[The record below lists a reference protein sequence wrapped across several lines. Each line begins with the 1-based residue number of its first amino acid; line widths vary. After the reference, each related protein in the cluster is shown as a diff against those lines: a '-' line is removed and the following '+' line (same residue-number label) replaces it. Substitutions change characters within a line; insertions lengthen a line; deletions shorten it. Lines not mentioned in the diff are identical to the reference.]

1 MFQYTDLREILES
14 YLTQDQVEQITQA
27 YLMAA
32 KAHQHQKRLSGEPY
46 ITHPIEVARI
56 LAHMHLDYQSIM
68 AALLH
73 DTIEDTSLDKN
84 QIKEKFGEKIAEL
97 VDGVSKL
104 TNIHFDSKEE
114 AQAENFRKMMLA
126 MTQDIRVIIIKLA
139 DRLHNMRTLNILP
152 LVKQRRIALETLEIY
167 APIAHRLGMNTFK
180 VEFEELGFM
189 HLYPLRYRVIKEWV
203 RKSRGNRKA
212 LVSTVETK
220 IKDALKEAGIEHCT
234 VRGREKY
241 LYSLYKKMRTKRV
254 SLSDILDVYAFRI
267 IVEDIGQC
275 YRVLGLIHN
284 LYRPVSG
291 RFKDYIAI
299 PKANGYQSLHT
310 SLHGPFGVPIEVQ
323 VRTKSMEDIAEN
335 GVAAHWSYK
344 NKGGEAKGEDPVAH
358 LRTGEWLQ
366 GLLDIQENT
375 GDPLEFIKTI
385 KIDLYPEAV
394 YVFTPTGNILSL
406 PQGATPVDFA
416 YLVHTD
422 IGNHCIACKINRK
435 LSPLSTRLESGQI
448 VEIITSPLA
457 KPNPAWLSFALTGKT
472 RSNIR
477 HWLKMQ
483 QRSESRNLGQR
494 LINTVLTSY
503 GQPDGFLDQLS
514 CEKMKQILAILKV
527 DTIDLLYEEIGLGK
541 RLAPLVAQVILKVAI
556 AQYPEQLTHSETQG
570 PFYIKGTEG
579 LVVTYAKCCY
589 PIPGDLIVGHL
600 VEGQGVTI
608 HTEQCI
614 KVSQF
619 RKYPLNCINVQWA
632 ENIQGEFQVP
642 IEIEVINDKGVL
654 AILANTFSEANA
666 DIVNVSVDERDGKH
680 NIVKFIILVK
690 DRAHLAK
697 IMQRFRLLHVVI
709 KVVRGKSA
717 A

>member
-1 MFQYTDLREILES
+1 MFQYTDLREKLSE
-14 YLTQDQVEQITQA
+14 YLTQEQVEQITQA
-27 YLMAA
+27 YLMAEQ
-32 KAHQHQKRLSGEPY
+32 AHQHQKRFSGEPY

-73 DTIEDTSLDKN
+73 DTIEDTSLDKLE
-84 QIKEKFGEKIAEL
+84 IKQQFGDKIAEL

-139 DRLHNMRTLNILP
+139 DRLHNMRTLSSLP
-152 LVKQRRIALETLEIY
+152 PSKRQRISLETLDIY
-167 APIAHRLGMNTFK
+167 APIAHRLGMNNFK
-180 VEFEELGFM
+180 VEFEDLGFM
-189 HLYPLRYRVIKEWV
+189 YLYPLRYRVLKEWV
-203 RKSRGNRKA
+203 RKSRGNRKT
-212 LVSTVETK
+212 LVSTVEK
-220 IKDALKEAGIEHCT
+220 AIQEALAQTGMSHCI

-241 LYSLYKKMRTKRV
+241 LYSLYKKMRKKRG
-254 SLSDILDVYAFRI
+254 SLSDILDIYGFRI
-267 IVEDIGQC
+267 IVPEEGDC
-275 YRVLGLIHN
+275 YRALGLVHN

-323 VRTKSMEDIAEN
+323 IRTKSMEQIAEN
-335 GVAAHWSYK
+335 GIAAHWNYK
-344 NKGGEAKGEDPVAH
+344 DKGLIEEVISDSVGH

-375 GDPLEFIKTI
+375 GDSLEFIKNI

-394 YVFTPTGNILSL
+394 YVFTPTGKILSL

-448 VEIITSPLA
+448 VEIITSSCA
-457 KPNPAWLSFALTGKT
+457 QPNPAWLSFALTGKT

-477 HWLKMQ
+477 HWLKTQ
-483 QRSESRNLGQR
+483 QRSESRVLGKR
-494 LINTVLTSY
+494 LVDTVLTSY
-503 GQPDGFLDQLS
+503 GQLEGVLDQVPP
-514 CEKMKQILAILKV
+514 EKIKQILSDLK
-527 DTIDLLYEEIGLGK
+527 IESLEALYEEIGLGK
-541 RLAPLVAQVILKVAI
+541 RLSPLVAQVILKVLEDNVES
-556 AQYPEQLTHSETQG
+556 EQDTG
-570 PFYIKGTEG
+570 PLYIKGTEG
-579 LVVTYAKCCY
+579 LIVTYADCCY
-589 PIPGDLIVGHL
+589 PIPGDLILGHL
-600 VEGQGVTI
+600 IEGQGITV
-608 HTEQCI
+608 HNEQCI
-614 KVSQF
+614 KVSQC
-619 RKYPLNCINVQWA
+619 RKHPLNCINVQWA
-632 ENIQGEFQVP
+632 DNIEGEFQVP
-642 IEIEVINDKGVL
+642 IEIEVVNERGVL
-654 AILANTFSEANA
+654 GILANAFAEMNA
-666 DIVNVSVDERDGKH
+666 DIVNVGVDERDGAH
-680 NIVKFIILVK
+680 NMLKFIISVK

-697 IMQRFRLLHVVI
+697 ILKRFRSISTVGKI
-709 KVVRGKSA
+709 IRGKTA
-717 A
+717 F